1 MYTILG
7 FPAVVGAVVVVVGA
21 MNAVVVEAN
30 AEDETAMQGWRRQG
44 KR

>member
-7 FPAVVGAVVVVVGA
+7 FLAVVGAVVIVGA

-30 AEDETAMQGWRRQG
+30 AEHETAMQ
-44 KR
+44 